1 MKMSQTSPDPATA
14 GPGLVSHDYVEDLA
28 AASHLE
34 QGDPTRVASF
44 FGIPLIIQFILWVSR
59 SLFCSVLLGKPQRS
73 PCGEV
78 DIRPRVDDFRYEP
91 F

>member
-44 FGIPLIIQFILWVSR
+44 IWGAM
-59 SLFCSVLLGKPQRS
+59 
-73 PCGEV
+73 GE
-78 DIRPRVDDFRYEP
+78 
-91 F
+91 

>member
-44 FGIPLIIQFILWVSR
+44 FWDFINNTVHSVGIALSF
-59 SLFCSVLLGKPQRS
+59 LLRIV
-73 PCGEV
+73 GEAPE
-78 DIRPRVDDFRYEP
+78 ISMRRGGH
-91 F
+91 